1 MKFMAIILY
10 ALVLAIDATTVA
22 ITDGFCYGQTMKK
35 RRMWLIAGLFGLF
48 QGLMPLI
55 GYWLFFFLEEHIKWL
70 EAAGTFIAA
79 ALLAALAIKM
89 LIEGFRAIYKDE
101 QITCDVN
108 TPRLKKRQVL
118 LQAVATSIDALAVGI
133 GIFVGNT
140 QQIAQ
145 TNIWIA
151 ALIIALVT
159 TATSL
164 TGVFVGIKIG
174 PFMKKYA
181 PLIGGA
187 VLMVLAFNFLFGFL
201 F

>member
-1 MKFMAIILY
+1 M
-10 ALVLAIDATTVA
+10 
-22 ITDGFCYGQTMKK
+22 
-35 RRMWLIAGLFGLF
+35 
-48 QGLMPLI
+48 
-55 GYWLFFFLEEHIKWL
+55 
-70 EAAGTFIAA
+70 
-79 ALLAALAIKM
+79 
-89 LIEGFRAIYKDE
+89 
-101 QITCDVN
+101 N

-164 TGVFVGIKIG
+164 TGVLVGIKIG